1 MTQPGEQAAERPRE
15 RRDLGRRVYDHIDR
29 TLALRRAPE
38 GTWRARAEDRAK
50 RGGTRV
56 WRALKRRP
64 SVGVVALG
72 GLTIAA
78 ASAVGVGEL
87 TLGITAGYAAWQV
100 LRKGKSVGEV
110 IEEAEHIGKI

>member
-1 MTQPGEQAAERPRE
+1 MTQPGEHAAKRHRE
-15 RRDLGRRVYDHIDR
+15 RRDLGRVVFEHIDR
-29 TLALRRAPE
+29 TLELRRAPR

-56 WRALKRRP
+56 WRALKKRP

-110 IEEAEHIGKI
+110 IEEAERIGKV